1 MKEKKLRFKE
11 GDKVY
16 WVVLT
21 DFGAILHEGEIV
33 ATDRES
39 GRHVC
44 VDKLMKLLGCDDATF
59 VLPDGDENYYK
70 TKWSALHN
78 PPSFLHLS
86 ED

>member
-44 VDKLMKLLGCDDATF
+44 VDKLMKLLGGDDATL
-59 VLPDGDENYYK
+59 VLPAAAVHSSKPKGA
-70 TKWSALHN
+70 ALHN